1 MGTVTAKAAK
11 LLEVGYLDSHSSPV
25 FVTQIL
31 STEGVANGDCA
42 GGVVLPGCR
51 SLPIRNDFMVVPQT
65 NNLIAPSGQSHLWR
79 E

>member
-1 MGTVTAKAAK
+1 MGAVTAKAAK

-42 GGVVLPGCR
+42 GGVVLPDVDHSR
-51 SLPIRNDFMVVPQT
+51 SGMT
-65 NNLIAPSGQSHLWR
+65 SWSSHKPTT
-79 E
+79 